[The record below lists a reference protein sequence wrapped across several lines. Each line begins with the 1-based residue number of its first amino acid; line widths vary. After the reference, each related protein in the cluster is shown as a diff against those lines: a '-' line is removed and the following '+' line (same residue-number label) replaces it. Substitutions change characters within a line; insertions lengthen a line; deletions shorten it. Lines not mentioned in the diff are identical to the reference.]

1 LPRIL
6 VLAATL
12 ALCAFAPSTGLAI
25 PKARMSAAL
34 TPERL
39 GAPTTIS
46 AGFRIS
52 WSEPRPPVLTAVAL
66 AYPRNLG
73 FATSGLGLA
82 ACDPTLLAENGPE
95 VCPANSHMGGGSALV
110 EIPLG
115 GFLHREA
122 IRLTLLA
129 GPSPNGVLHVLVA
142 AIGSFPVSAIEV
154 LSGELLPGALRITVP
169 PIPTLPE
176 GPYVS
181 LVEMHLVL
189 GGALTY
195 YERVHGRNVPYHP
208 AGIGLPRTCPRGG
221 FAFAATFSFLDGRH
235 ARAHTT
241 VACPRR
247 AQPK

>member
-12 ALCAFAPSTGLAI
+12 ALCACVPSTGLAV
-25 PKARMSAAL
+25 PTARMSAAL
-34 TPERL
+34 TPEHL
-39 GAPTTIS
+39 GAPTRIS
-46 AGFRIS
+46 ARFRIS
-52 WSEPRPPVLTAVAL
+52 WSERRPPVLTAVSL
-66 AYPRNLG
+66 EYPHNLG

-95 VCPANSHMGGGSALV
+95 VCPANSYMGGGDALV

-115 GFLHREA
+115 GFLHQEA
-122 IRLTLLA
+122 VRLTLVA

-142 AIGSFPVSAIEV
+142 AIGSFPVSAVEV
-154 LSGELLPGALRITVP
+154 LSSELLPRALQITVP

-181 LVEMHLVL
+181 LVHMHLVL

-195 YERVHGRNVPYHP
+195 YERRRGKNVPYHP
-208 AGIGLPRTCPRGG
+208 PGIGLPRTCPRGG
-221 FAFAATFSFLDGRH
+221 FAFAATFSFLGGQR

-241 VACPRR
+241 VPCPRR
-247 AQPK
+247 PRWR

>member
-1 LPRIL
+1 MR
-6 VLAATL
+6 
-12 ALCAFAPSTGLAI
+12 
-25 PKARMSAAL
+25 AAL

-46 AGFRIS
+46 AGFRVF

-66 AYPRNLG
+66 AYPPNLG

-82 ACDPTLLAENGPE
+82 ACDPALLAENGPE
-95 VCPANSHMGGGSALV
+95 VCPANSHMGSGSALV
-110 EIPLG
+110 EVPLG

-122 IRLTLLA
+122 IQLTLLA
-129 GPSPNGVLHVLVA
+129 GPSPNGVLHVLVSA
-142 AIGSFPVSAIEV
+142 VGSFPVSALDV
-154 LSGELLPGALRITVP
+154 LTSELLPGDLQITIP

-195 YERVHGRNVPYHP
+195 YERAQGRNVPYQP
-208 AGIGLPRTCPRGG
+208 AGIGLPRACPRGG
-221 FAFAATFSFLDGRH
+221 FAFAATFSFLDGQH
-235 ARAHTT
+235 AKAHTR
-241 VACPRR
+241 VACPRSPR
-247 AQPK
+247 QRPR

>member
-12 ALCAFAPSTGLAI
+12 ALCASVPSTGLAV
-25 PKARMSAAL
+25 PTARMSAGL

-52 WSEPRPPVLTAVAL
+52 WSERRPPVLTAVTL

-95 VCPANSHMGGGSALV
+95 ACPANSHMGSGSALV

-122 IRLTLLA
+122 VELTLLA
-129 GPSPNGVLHVLVA
+129 GPSPNGVLHVLVS
-142 AIGSFPVSAIEV
+142 AIGSFPVSAVVV
-154 LSGELLPGALRITVP
+154 LSSELLPGALRITVP

-181 LVEMHLVL
+181 LVEMHLVV

-195 YERVHGRNVPYHP
+195 YERVRGRNVAYHP
-208 AGIGLPRTCPRGG
+208 AGIGLPHTCPRGG
-221 FAFAATFSFLDGRH
+221 FAFAATFSFLDGQH
-235 ARAHTT
+235 ARARTA

-247 AQPK
+247 PRRK